1 MASESEEIALQDKV
15 QFHRDLAS
23 LDESDDNEDAGLQ
36 ESFCALRRPKK
47 RPSKTKDAAP
57 LEKRLVHSKVDTD
70 DGSRNSRSLPRSVS
84 DLGPSTSGNSHL
96 DAQPKERLVPNNKQ
110 ANDPA
115 VSNPHHTFSGALPPT
130 SSMPQA
136 TGKRKREN
144 VITPMPKDQQIF
156 GNLHFYFFPNN
167 EKHPARFMR
176 ISKAIAFG
184 AIWHRNWTPFVT
196 HVIVDKSLDYAML
209 LKFLKKDCLPA
220 GVMCVNESWPSECIA
235 YRALL
240 DHSRLQFRVLGAPS
254 PLALKKLPAVDAPTS
269 SANSETSLKL
279 KPPGK
284 DVTTRQPETQPSDE
298 TAEVRN
304 DARPIATTVGTHAA
318 NADILKP
325 DITDE
330 LDFAIIQ
337 ARDLQL
343 VPLDEDDKRPGSS
356 EGISSNLASTLN
368 HGQRGSKVETFQEK
382 FQCMQKHSGEI
393 SNNANAATI
402 VILQQMAD
410 YYGKMG
416 DEWRV
421 RAYRKAIATLRNH
434 PMKVCTKDEALALP
448 NVGERLATKIEE
460 IVFTSRLRR
469 LDNALAEPQDRILQ
483 IFMKIYGAGFAH
495 ASQWVRQGYT
505 TLDELLQKANLTEN
519 QKIGIAHFEDFQE
532 RIPRAEVT
540 KHGDIVRKALH
551 KLDPTFEVTIGGSYR
566 RGAKDS
572 GDIDFII
579 TRPDADID
587 HVRNVVIDQLVPNL
601 FSMGFLTAALAATSG
616 DGSKWHG
623 ACCLPGQSQWRRI
636 DFLLVPWAEMGAALI
651 YFTGND
657 IFNRSMRLLASKKG
671 YRLNQRGLYRDVI
684 RGKNRE
690 KITEGTLVES
700 RDERKIF
707 DILGVPWRPPE
718 HRIP

>member
-1 MASESEEIALQDKV
+1 MASESDESNLQQKLR
-15 QFHRDLAS
+15 FHRDLA
-23 LDESDDNEDAGLQ
+23 LLEESDDNEDAGLK
-36 ESFCALRRPKK
+36 ESVSALRHPKK
-47 RPSKTKDAAP
+47 QASSSKNEVH
-57 LEKRLVHSKVDTD
+57 LEKRLVQGKTVTD
-70 DGSRNSRSLPRSVS
+70 EDPRSSRSLPRSLS
-84 DLGPSTSGNSHL
+84 DLGPSTSRKPYHDVQSVQGLAPSNNRRN
-96 DAQPKERLVPNNKQ
+96 DASVLTAR
-110 ANDPA
+110 
-115 VSNPHHTFSGALPPT
+115 HTFSGALPPT

-136 TGKRKREN
+136 TGKRKRDS

-156 GNLHFYFFPNN
+156 SSLHFYFFPNN
-167 EKHPARFMR
+167 EKHPARLMR
-176 ISKAIAFG
+176 ISKAISFG
-184 AIWHRNWTPFVT
+184 AIWHRDWTPFVT
-196 HVIVDKSLDYAML
+196 HVIVDKTMDYAML
-209 LKFLKKDCLPA
+209 LKFLKKDNLPA
-220 GVMCVNESWPSECIA
+220 GVTCVNESWPSECIA

-240 DHSRLQFRVLGAPS
+240 DYNRPQFRVSGAP
-254 PLALKKLPAVDAPTS
+254 PPMAPEKLPAAEVPIS

-284 DVTTRQPETQPSDE
+284 DVMTRQPETQPSDDDGG
-298 TAEVRN
+298 RR
-304 DARPIATTVGTHAA
+304 DDIASNFATVNTHADDTNIA
-318 NADILKP
+318 NLDM
-325 DITDE
+325 TDE
-330 LDFAIIQ
+330 LDLAISQ

-343 VPLDEDDKRPGSS
+343 MPLDEDDKRPSS
-356 EGISSNLASTLN
+356 SDGLASKHASGL
-368 HGQRGSKVETFQEK
+368 HQGQQGSKRETFQDN
-382 FQCMQKHSGEI
+382 FQCMQKHNGEI

-416 DEWRV
+416 DEWRI
-421 RAYRKAIATLRNH
+421 RAYKKAIATLRNH
-434 PMKVCTKDEALALP
+434 PTKVCTKDKALALP

-460 IVFTSRLRR
+460 IVFTNRLRR
-469 LDNALAEPQDRILQ
+469 LDNALAEPQDQTLQ
-483 IFMKIYGAGFAH
+483 TFMKIYGAGFAH

-505 TLDELLQKANLTEN
+505 TLDELLEKANLTEN

-532 RIPRAEVT
+532 RIPRAEVAR
-540 KHGDIVRKALH
+540 HGDIVRRALH
-551 KLDPTFEVTIGGSYR
+551 KVDPAFEVTIGGSYR

-579 TRPDADID
+579 TKPDADID
-587 HVRNVVIDQLVPNL
+587 YVRTVVAGQLVPHL
-601 FSMGFLTAALAATSG
+601 FSVGFLTAALAATSG

-623 ACCLPGQSQWRRI
+623 ACCLPGQTQWHRI

-671 YRLNQRGLYRDVI
+671 YRLNQRGLYKDVI

-700 RDERKIF
+700 RDERRIF

>member
-1 MASESEEIALQDKV
+1 M
-15 QFHRDLAS
+15 
-23 LDESDDNEDAGLQ
+23 
-36 ESFCALRRPKK
+36 
-47 RPSKTKDAAP
+47 
-57 LEKRLVHSKVDTD
+57 
-70 DGSRNSRSLPRSVS
+70 PRSVS
-84 DLGPSTSGNSHL
+84 DLGPATSGNSHL
-96 DAQPKERLVPNNKQ
+96 DVQPKEGLVPNNKQ
-110 ANDPA
+110 GNDTA
-115 VSNPHHTFSGALPPT
+115 ILTARHTFSGALAPI

-136 TGKRKREN
+136 TGKRKRESR
-144 VITPMPKDQQIF
+144 ITPMPKDQQIF
-156 GNLHFYFFPNN
+156 NSLHFYFFPNN
-167 EKHPARFMR
+167 EKNPARFMR

-184 AIWHRNWTPFVT
+184 AIWHREWTPFIT
-196 HVIVDKSLDYAML
+196 HVIVDNSLDYAML
-209 LKFLKKDCLPA
+209 LKFLKKDSLPA

-240 DHSRLQFRVLGAPS
+240 DSSRPQFRVLRAPPPMAPEKS
-254 PLALKKLPAVDAPTS
+254 PAVDAPAS

-284 DVTTRQPETQPSDE
+284 DVTTRQPETQPSGESDR
-298 TAEVRN
+298 VRN
-304 DARPIATTVGTHAA
+304 DTAPIVGAVDTNAA
-318 NADILKP
+318 DADISKP
-325 DITDE
+325 EMTDE
-330 LDFAIIQ
+330 LDAAISQ

-343 VPLDEDDKRPGSS
+343 MPLDEDDKRPGSS
-356 EGISSNLASTLN
+356 EGLSSNLAPALN
-368 HGQRGSKVETFQEK
+368 HGQQGSKVETFQEK

-393 SNNANAATI
+393 TNNANAATI

-416 DEWRV
+416 DEWRI

-434 PMKVCTKDEALALP
+434 TKKICTKDEALALP

-469 LDNALAEPQDRILQ
+469 LDNALAEPQDQILQ
-483 IFMKIYGAGFAH
+483 TFMKIYGAGFAH

-505 TLDELLQKANLTEN
+505 TLDELLQKASLTEN

-532 RIPRAEVT
+532 RIPRAEVS
-540 KHGDIVRKALH
+540 KHGDIVRRALH
-551 KLDPTFEVTIGGSYR
+551 KLDPIFEVTIGGSYR
-566 RGAKDS
+566 RGANDS

-587 HVRNVVIDQLVPNL
+587 HVRNVVLGQLVPTL

-623 ACCLPGQSQWRRI
+623 ACCLPGQTQWRRI

-671 YRLNQRGLYRDVI
+671 YRLNQRGLYKDVI